1 MLWVISFVMRQKVST
16 INYKILILKIQIHY
30 NDNHFKLHL
39 CYFQDL
45 LYTNKEEAKM
55 NQFENVSHKLSN
67 KTSNLKSTGQT

>member
-1 MLWVISFVMRQKVST
+1 MLWVISFVVRQKAST
-16 INYKILILKIQIHY
+16 INYKTLILKIHIHH
-30 NDNHFKLHL
+30 NDNHFKLDL

-45 LYTNKEEAKM
+45 LYTNKEQAKR